1 MSEKPATTIII
12 SPRDRYTG
20 LLDCVTGLY
29 RDTPQAFKLWLLNL
43 DYPERVMAPVRHF
56 LSDKPDVRIIDLG
69 LCVPMAAMAAVRDE
83 IDTATVV
90 LLDNDT
96 RVGEGWLPPLLA
108 ALSGDVAVVTPLV
121 LERLG
126 VDAGAA
132 LRNHL
137 YNGDLRRVEAEG
149 TSWLIEQKYHR
160 RAPVA
165 DIPRLSADTGTF
177 ELHCVMFD
185 TETFKAIELPEAVVR
200 EHLDVSLQIR
210 ARGQRMRVEPASTV
224 IFDNLGT
231 RMHRADM
238 RYFWFRWSPR
248 LSKHSAELFEKRWGY
263 RFYTE
268 QAMTNWVIRRK
279 SFLLARWLGLPIG
292 ASNKVAGLARRLFC
306 HDWDPLVDAEAESQ
320 PLAIGQPVQLSHDIR

>member
-1 MSEKPATTIII
+1 MSAQAATTIII

-20 LLDCVTGLY
+20 LLDCIAGLY
-29 RDTPQAFKLWLLNL
+29 QHTAQPFKLWVLDL
-43 DYPERVMAPVRHF
+43 DYPERILAPVREY
-56 LSDKPDVRIIDLG
+56 LATRADTRIVELG
-69 LCVPMAAMAAVRDE
+69 LRVPMAALAAVREE
-83 IDTATVV
+83 IDTPSVV

-96 RVGEGWLPPLLA
+96 RVTEGWLPPLLA
-108 ALSGDVAVVTPLV
+108 ALTGDVAVVTPLV

-137 YNGDLRRVEAEG
+137 YTGELRRVEAEG
-149 TSWLIEQKYHR
+149 KSWLIEQKNLR
-160 RAPVA
+160 RVPVA
-165 DIPRLSADTGTF
+165 EIPRAAADTGTF

-185 TETFKAIELPEAVVR
+185 SATFKAIELPEAVVR
-200 EHLDVSLQIR
+200 EHLDIALQIR

-238 RYFWFRWSPR
+238 RYFWFRWSR
-248 LSKHSAELFEKRWGY
+248 RKTAHSAQLFERRWGC

-268 QAMTNWVIRRK
+268 QAMDNWVVRRK
-279 SFLLARWLGLPIG
+279 SFLLARWLGLPISL
-292 ASNKVAGLARRLFC
+292 SNKVAGLARRLLC
-306 HDWDPLVDAEAESQ
+306 RNWDPLADAEAESRSLDSGE
-320 PLAIGQPVQLSHDIR
+320 PAQLSHDIR

>member
-1 MSEKPATTIII
+1 MTDKPATTIII

-20 LLDCVTGLY
+20 LLDCITGLY
-29 RDTPQAFKLWLLNL
+29 QNTPQTFNLWVLDL
-43 DYPERVMAPVRHF
+43 DYPESVMAPVRQL
-56 LSDKPDVRIIDLG
+56 LSDKPGARIIDLG
-69 LCVPMAAMAAVRDE
+69 LRVPMAALAEVRSE
-83 IDTATVV
+83 IDTPTVV

-96 RVGEGWLPPLLA
+96 RVSNGWLPPLLA
-108 ALSGDVAVVTPLV
+108 ALEGDVAVVTPLV

-126 VDAGAA
+126 VDAGAS

-137 YNGDLRRVEAEG
+137 YNGEVRRVEAEG
-149 TSWLIEQKYHR
+149 KSWLIEQKYHR
-160 RAPVA
+160 RMPVD
-165 DIPRLSADTGTF
+165 DIPRKSADTGTF

-185 TETFKAIELPEAVVR
+185 SKTFKAIELPEAVVR
-200 EHLDVSLQIR
+200 EHLDISLQIR

-238 RYFWFRWSPR
+238 RYFWFRWSR
-248 LSKHSAELFEKRWGY
+248 HLTEHSAKLFEKRWGY

-292 ASNKVAGLARRLFC
+292 ASNKFVGLARRLFC
-306 HDWDPLVDAEAESQ
+306 RNWDPLADAEAESQ
-320 PLAIGQPVQLSHDIR
+320 PLAAGEPAQLNHDVR